1 MFFFF
6 EQGLL
11 GVRVKGEAVSW
22 AGKKGGIAK
31 PSSRVLMLLE
41 IAGGYETFQVH
52 MGGLN
57 L

>member
-1 MFFFF
+1 MFF

-11 GVRVKGEAVSW
+11 GVRVIGES
-22 AGKKGGIAK
+22 GELGREKGGK
-31 PSSRVLMLLE
+31 PMPSSRALMLLE